1 MAKYSYDDLTYEYLH
16 KVLSYDS
23 ETGDF
28 YWKTRPRD
36 MFKTLRSCN
45 AFNTRFANKK
55 AGTPHNDDPHGIRR
69 GSGYITWKIY
79 LLGRHRTA
87 ARIAWFMYYG
97 EWPKD
102 QIDHINGNSI
112 DNRIENLRDVT
123 SKENSRNLSISSY
136 NKTGVMGVNLT
147 SRGRFRARIIVH
159 GKETAL
165 GCYSTLEEAA
175 AARKEAEIK
184 YGFHEN
190 HGRERVNAKG

>member
-1 MAKYSYDDLTYEYLH
+1 MAKYSYDDLSYEYLH

-28 YWKTRPRD
+28 YWKPRPRD
-36 MFKTLRSCN
+36 MFKTLQSCN
-45 AFNTRFANKK
+45 AFNARFANKK
-55 AGTPHNDDPHGIRR
+55 AGHPHNDNPH
-69 GSGYITWKIY
+69 GSGYITWTIH
-79 LLGRHRTA
+79 LLKRHRIA
-87 ARIAWFMYYG
+87 ARLAWFMYYG
-97 EWPKD
+97 EWPED

-123 SKENSRNLSISSY
+123 DVENSRNLSISSY

-147 SRGRFRARIIVH
+147 SRGKFRARIKVY

-175 AARKEAEIK
+175 AARKEAEKK

-190 HGRERVNAKG
+190 HGRETVNAESE